1 MFPILHIG
9 PLSIQTPGL
18 ILIIGLW
25 ISLSI
30 SETLHQKMKIP
41 FDPYQQIVFWS
52 LIVGIGFARL
62 FYILTYPKYF
72 LQSPLNILSL
82 NPGLLDPWGAL
93 IGITLVLFWIIRKF
107 KLSPASAFDSLAVTI
122 SIFIPFI
129 ILADWAAGGQIGL
142 PTQLPWGINFQGNAR
157 HPIQLY
163 QILIFSIITSFTVKW
178 FMNRNETKAGLL
190 TLRVIFL
197 CSTAQL
203 VISGFI
209 LNQSTI
215 SNGVRLSQLFYFI
228 IGLTSLYFL
237 LYYPSKKLETNG

>member
-93 IGITLVLFWIIRKF
+93 IGI
-107 KLSPASAFDSLAVTI
+107 
-122 SIFIPFI
+122 
-129 ILADWAAGGQIGL
+129 
-142 PTQLPWGINFQGNAR
+142 PW
-157 HPIQLY
+157 Y
-163 QILIFSIITSFTVKW
+163 
-178 FMNRNETKAGLL
+178 
-190 TLRVIFL
+190 
-197 CSTAQL
+197 CS
-203 VISGFI
+203 G
-209 LNQSTI
+209 
-215 SNGVRLSQLFYFI
+215 
-228 IGLTSLYFL
+228 
-237 LYYPSKKLETNG
+237 